1 MFNMEFEKLKVSD
14 FARPYTKVSK
24 DELIQQAFLLLE
36 GRKETHLVVYE
47 DRPIGIVSYK
57 DFLRILSDR
66 LRRRSLSKLYVSSL
80 MTEKL
85 RIIDADASIVEAA
98 QKMDFWGIS
107 SLLVKEKGKV
117 TKIITKKDILSKVD
131 LFPDFEVKFLM
142 TENPKVVSSG
152 SSLNYAESL
161 IRDYKISTLPVV
173 ENDSLVGYLD
183 IYIFTAFLMDVL
195 TNPDI
200 KHPQRLL
207 KEVVV
212 GDIMKGPFFVTPET
226 TVREFGKEIV
236 KKKYKGAPVV
246 ISEQNKRVIGII
258 TETDFIKFLAGKK
271 QIGEK

>member
-1 MFNMEFEKLKVSD
+1 MEFEKLKVSD